1 MLRKDRKKHVMIYVQ
16 HLLGIGHL
24 RRASL
29 LADALANHNFTVDL
43 VSGGMPVSGLT
54 LHRVNYH
61 QLPPVRSLDG
71 QFVQLVDE
79 SDNLIDQDWKQ
90 RRCHALLELFEAL
103 SPDALITET
112 FPFGRRMMRFELLPL
127 LQVATQQASPPLV
140 ISSIRDIL
148 QPKSKP
154 GRDQEILQWIEAYF
168 DKILVHGDE
177 HFASLGDTYSLA
189 GEIADKTFY
198 TGYISESTHGTQ
210 TRAGSEQEVL
220 VSGGGGAASLPL
232 LKTAIDAKS
241 HSKLNRYTWRLLVGH
256 GIDTN
261 KFEHLRNSAGAGII
275 VERNRTDFPA
285 LLQQCAISVSQA
297 GYNTVCD
304 ILKSGARAVMVPFSD
319 AGEVEQSLR
328 ANLLQ
333 RHHRVISLEQQA
345 LTAESL
351 AAAVDRASDMPRQ
364 SISMRMNGAEVSAS
378 LLQEWLHV

>member
-1 MLRKDRKKHVMIYVQ
+1 MSKIRKKRVMIYVQ

-24 RRASL
+24 RRAAL
-29 LADALANHNFTVDL
+29 LANALANHDFEVDL
-43 VSGGMPVSGLT
+43 VSGGMPNSGVS
-54 LHRVNYH
+54 LHQVTYH

-71 QFVQLVDE
+71 QFDQLVDE
-79 SDNLIDQDWKQ
+79 SGDLIDQHWKQ
-90 RRCHALLELFEAL
+90 QRCDALLKLFEAL

-127 LQVATQQASPPLV
+127 LQAATQQASSPLV

-154 GRDQEILQWIEAYF
+154 GRDQEILQWFEAYF

-189 GEIADKTFY
+189 GEITDKIFY
-198 TGYISESTHGTQ
+198 TGYISESNNDTQ
-210 TRAGSEQEVL
+210 TRAGSKHEVL

-241 HSKLNRYTWRLLVGH
+241 RSKLNRHTWRLLVGH
-256 GIDTN
+256 GIDAN
-261 KFEHLRNSAGAGII
+261 SFEHLQNTAAAGII
-275 VERNRTDFPA
+275 VERNRSDFPT
-285 LLQQCAISVSQA
+285 LLQQCAVSVSQA

-351 AAAVDRASDMPRQ
+351 AAAVDRASEMPRQ

-378 LLQEWLHV
+378 LLQQWLHV